1 MVSATNQ
8 YEPEVTT
15 PPLGF
20 GADPAPIIAVTF
32 GPGGMSRTPVCQLA
46 GHVVVEQPGPT
57 TAASGMSDP
66 PIAPPVPVP
75 ALAPLPPS
83 PPPFNELPP
92 VETPAFV
99 APPVSVTAT
108 LTRDEQLKA
117 KSKQKVQVRERVGL
131 R

>member
-15 PPLGF
+15 PPLGV
-20 GADPAPIIAVTF
+20 GADPAPIIVVTF

-57 TAASGMSDP
+57 TAASRMLDP
-66 PIAPPVPVP
+66 PLAPPVPLPVP
-75 ALAPLPPS
+75 ALAPLPPG

-99 APPVSVTAT
+99 APPMSVTAT
-108 LTRDEQLKA
+108 LTRDEQPRA
-117 KSKQKVQVRERVGL
+117 RTKQTV
-131 R
+131 